1 MPHENSP
8 LLTCGLS
15 GLLSGLARD
24 GQDEPLDMDG
34 SLGDPATSRARSLN
48 TFFGVI
54 VPTVLSM
61 FSIVL
66 FLRTG
71 EEWVMLM
78 GGSMMVINEDCG
90 NHGYDCDMHI
100 LVHVD
105 LL

>member
-15 GLLSGLARD
+15 GLISGLVQD
-24 GQDEPLDMDG
+24 GQEEPLDVDCNQG
-34 SLGDPATSRARSLN
+34 NPATSRARSLN

-71 EEWVMLM
+71 ESLVM
-78 GGSMMVINEDCG
+78 GWWWRW
-90 NHGYDCDMHI
+90 
-100 LVHVD
+100 
-105 LL
+105 